1 MYTLFIVFPSKVVG
15 FDSEINC
22 VELMNLEQL
31 TAAPW
36 WVGYFFDLSMWNVI
50 ALRTGFCLSATVGP
64 ANWQCLLLSQKYIVI
79 VSVEFIYALER

>member
-64 ANWQCLLLSQKYIVI
+64 ANLHCLYLSLSQKYIVI
-79 VSVEFIYALER
+79 VSVEFMF